1 MLSIKKPAKAKR
13 APLPRKSDHTKQ
25 FDKDWEK
32 LTHSGKQD
40 MRRLKDAMMLLI
52 ANEGPLPA
60 EWLDHELEG
69 EWADH
74 RECHAKGDLLLIY
87 RLNAD
92 NVIFIRAGTHSELF
106 GR

>member
-1 MLSIKKPAKAKR
+1 MLSIKKPSKAKR

-40 MRRLKDAMMLLI
+40 MQRLKQAMMLVI
-52 ANEGPLPA
+52 ANEGALPE
-60 EWLDHELEG
+60 EWLDHELQG
-69 EWADH
+69 EWADN

-87 RLNAD
+87 RLEAD
-92 NVIFIRAGTHSELF
+92 SVIFVRAGTHSELF

>member
-1 MLSIKKPAKAKR
+1 MLSTKNPAKAKR
-13 APLPRKSDHTKQ
+13 APLPRRSDHTKQ

-40 MRRLKDAMMLLI
+40 MRRLKEAMMMLI

-92 NVIFIRAGTHSELF
+92 SVIFIRAGTHSGLF
-106 GR
+106 GS

>member
-13 APLPRKSDHTKQ
+13 APLPRKSDYTKQ

-32 LTHSGKQD
+32 LSHSGKQD
-40 MRRLKDAMMLLI
+40 MQRLKEAMMLVI

-87 RLNAD
+87 RLAVD
-92 NVIFIRAGTHSELF
+92 SVIFVRAGTHSELF